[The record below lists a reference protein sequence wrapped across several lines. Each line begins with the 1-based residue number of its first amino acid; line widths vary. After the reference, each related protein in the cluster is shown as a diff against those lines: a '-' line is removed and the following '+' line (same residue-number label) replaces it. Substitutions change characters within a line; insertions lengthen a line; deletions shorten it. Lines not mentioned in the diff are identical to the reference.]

1 MSAYLLAMGAY
12 GWDGM
17 PINWLSRCRKNL
29 IQLSGSKQDPVQIL
43 DWCFPSMDNM
53 EAQRPISKS
62 F

>member
-43 DWCFPSMDNM
+43 D
-53 EAQRPISKS
+53 
-62 F
+62 